1 MVTAREFVATAA
13 GRLVLDLQQL
23 NLEHQG
29 SAARDLGRGATSA
42 VAEAGWDD
50 QLALGWHDQ
59 NKQTCKRKV
68 TFNAKA
74 SAPSAQQT
82 ETYTLA
88 DAHAHKPLVPALQTH
103 TRRHTST
110 HTRSAPTTQ
119 RPPSHPRHLDHHA
132 SAQREVKRH
141 VAVAAADEIHGA
153 NATRVVRGMAT
164 GVWQGRRQNR
174 QLRTCCRI
182 WSHRCTRCQC
192 SAWTACHPSGSC
204 AGIPLGGASRL
215 AQGVEQAVWRE
226 PCESRQVRNATTTAL
241 PRTYAQ
247 LRVSGEVLLRRG
259 RCEGS
264 NRKQQ

>member
-1 MVTAREFVATAA
+1 MVTARGFVATAA

-110 HTRSAPTTQ
+110 HTRTAPTTS
-119 RPPSHPRHLDHHA
+119 RGHPRTHA
-132 SAQREVKRH
+132 TLITMPRPNVKSNGTSR
-141 VAVAAADEIHGA
+141 
-153 NATRVVRGMAT
+153 
-164 GVWQGRRQNR
+164 
-174 QLRTCCRI
+174 
-182 WSHRCTRCQC
+182 
-192 SAWTACHPSGSC
+192 
-204 AGIPLGGASRL
+204 SRL
-215 AQGVEQAVWRE
+215 QTKSME
-226 PCESRQVRNATTTAL
+226 PTPRAL
-241 PRTYAQ
+241 
-247 LRVSGEVLLRRG
+247 
-259 RCEGS
+259 
-264 NRKQQ
+264 